1 MENATKALMIT
12 AGVLMGILILS
23 LGVYLYATLSDYVS
37 EQQSNMEMNANNK
50 FNAQFYKYV
59 NMTQDNNQRYKMD
72 FEVTIQDIIT
82 VANLAYENNLKN
94 NLTVNDANENTLY
107 VTVYAKLNGT
117 GTLQRIE
124 DTINE
129 KSTQYLNDNNRSKYQ
144 YKCYSKNIKVS
155 NKTGRVYEITFE

>member
-23 LGVYLYATLSDYVS
+23 LGVYLYAILSDYVS

-50 FNAQFYKYV
+50 FNAQFYKYAD
-59 NMTQDNNQRYKMD
+59 MT
-72 FEVTIQDIIT
+72 EVTIQDIIT

-129 KSTQYLNDNNRSKYQ
+129 KSTQYLKNDNNRLKYQ